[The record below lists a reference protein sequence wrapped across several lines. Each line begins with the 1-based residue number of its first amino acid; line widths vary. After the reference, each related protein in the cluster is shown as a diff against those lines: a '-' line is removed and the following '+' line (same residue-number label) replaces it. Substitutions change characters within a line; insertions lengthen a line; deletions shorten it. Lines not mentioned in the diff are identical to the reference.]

1 MRFSIF
7 FLLINGFLPSH
18 MDVLYCVVERPVNM
32 SAPTP
37 RLNQS
42 DFQTQLVPYLSATHH
57 IESIM
62 EREWEILDYWSNP
75 RDTHTYMHIQL

>member
-1 MRFSIF
+1 
-7 FLLINGFLPSH
+7 

-42 DFQTQLVPYLSATHH
+42 DFQTLLVPYLSATHH

-62 EREWEILDYWSNP
+62 EREWEILDY
-75 RDTHTYMHIQL
+75 